1 MASDND
7 KQGPRED
14 SAPAPERAR
23 LKPKKP
29 RDPAKPTRAK
39 ANRPDFA
46 PTGPDLEKL
55 LNPGIHGGTAGPGPS
70 TAGSPGS
77 IRSSP
82 RRSGSVRKTSPH
94 PARTFGLRHPPR
106 QAGEGKGR

>member
-14 SAPAPERAR
+14 SAPAPEKAR

-55 LNPGIHGGTAGPGPS
+55 LNPGIHGGTAVPGRS
-70 TAGSPGS
+70 TATAGRNRRRSPGS

-82 RRSGSVRKTSPH
+82 RRSGSTE
-94 PARTFGLRHPPR
+94 RTQPPPHPPR